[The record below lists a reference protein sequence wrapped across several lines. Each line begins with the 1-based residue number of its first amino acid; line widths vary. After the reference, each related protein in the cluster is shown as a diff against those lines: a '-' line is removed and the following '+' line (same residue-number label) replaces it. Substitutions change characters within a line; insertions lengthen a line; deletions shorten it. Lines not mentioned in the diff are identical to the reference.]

1 VAEARAAFTTRQSD
15 AAPGEVRERWQCAL
29 DEEETP
35 FGCVLVSDDRV
46 LLRLFH
52 RPTTRIVGELAGQH
66 FAVLPSA
73 AAAPIELVGLR
84 PDTDYA
90 LTITEIDARLEA
102 ERRVWPF
109 HTPRSLTRLTISEVN
124 ADPAGREPAQEY
136 VELWN
141 YGDSAIALEGLR
153 LSDDA
158 HEPGVA
164 LPAVGVLQPD
174 ARALLVA
181 DSFDPNNPAD
191 VAPAVGCALV
201 HVGKAVTRAGLAN
214 AGERLY
220 LRDAENRRL
229 SATPDAPAPKPQHC
243 IARASMDP
251 RSGEP
256 GSFVLTP
263 DCTPGW

>member
-1 VAEARAAFTTRQSD
+1 VAEVHAAFTTRKED
-15 AAPGEVRERWQCAL
+15 AAAGEVLERWQCAL

-35 FGCVLVSDDRV
+35 FGCALVSDDRI

-52 RPTTRIVGELAGQH
+52 RPTTRSVGELAGEH

-73 AAAPIELVGLR
+73 AAAPLELAGLR

-90 LTITEIDARLEA
+90 LKLDQIDARLERESLA
-102 ERRVWPF
+102 WMF
-109 HTPRSLTRLTISEVN
+109 HTPRPLARLTISEVN
-124 ADPAGREPAQEY
+124 ADPAGREPSQEY

-141 YGDSAIALEGLR
+141 YGDAAVALEGMR

-158 HEPGVA
+158 HEPGTA
-164 LPAVGVLQPD
+164 LPAVGVLHPD

-191 VAPAVGCALV
+191 VAPAVGCVLV

-214 AGERLY
+214 AGEKLY

-229 SATPDAPAPKPQHC
+229 SATPDTPAPKPQQC
-243 IARASMDP
+243 LERDSNDP
-251 RSGEP
+251 RTGEP
-256 GSFVLTP
+256 GSFALRP